1 MIPHLR
7 PPALAA
13 LLLGCAAAAQSAS
26 SSGSEGAGQDSAT
39 ATKPEP
45 AKAGAAADPDAAAS
59 GDALLERLLTER
71 ESREELDKLIKEA
84 RESGIGEQAIL
95 EARFLFHVDRREDA
109 EIAGLLPEFLE
120 RNKSFDIGE
129 SEIFAV
135 REDWLAVVE
144 YVQAI
149 AALGRGDK
157 AGFKQ
162 HITEAFW
169 LSPRQGA
176 AFAPHIDR
184 LRMEE
189 AMARVTVDFSTT
201 LRDFDGNPAPLSAA
215 LTGNEAVLLHF
226 WSPWSHECEAAM
238 PDFEALAGQLV
249 RNGVGV
255 VSILGEAGPEVIEDA
270 RSLIAGLDSD
280 PAGRWLVDSPRT
292 PLHQLLRIQSVPAM
306 VLVDPAGRVR
316 FNGHPSD
323 PAFWNE
329 LQAISPGIERPR
341 LDDQGH

>member
-1 MIPHLR
+1 M
-7 PPALAA
+7 LAA

-26 SSGSEGAGQDSAT
+26 SSGSDGTGQAAANPGSAN
-39 ATKPEP
+39 
-45 AKAGAAADPDAAAS
+45 AGAAEDPGTPGLDE
-59 GDALLERLLTER
+59 ALLERLLTER
-71 ESREELDKLIKEA
+71 GSREDLDKLIEEA
-84 RESGIGEQAIL
+84 RQSGVGEQAIL
-95 EARFLFHVDRREDA
+95 EARFLFHVDRREDS
-109 EIAGLLPEFLE
+109 EIAALLPEFLE
-120 RNKSFDIGE
+120 RNQSFDIGE

-149 AALGRGDK
+149 AALEKGDK
-157 AGFKQ
+157 AGFKT

-189 AMARVTVDFSTT
+189 AMARVTVDYSTA
-201 LRDFDGNPAPLSAA
+201 LGDFDGNPVPLSAA

-238 PDFEALAGQLV
+238 PDFEALSGQLV

-255 VSILGEAGPEVIEDA
+255 VSVLGEAGPEVIEDA
-270 RSLIAGLDSD
+270 RSLIAGLDSE
-280 PAGRWLVDSPRT
+280 PAGRWLVDSPKA